1 MTTSPISTTPS
12 AATAAAEEAAQ
23 WMRIA
28 RDWHPGRQRVAQIDL
43 TPSEASVVALF
54 DPADELTRRAKTW
67 SYEMTGSH
75 LSDLAR
81 FAAAL
86 ARAESD
92 AWLSDRGHI
101 ATRAYQDRR
110 FLLGDRILH
119 WAIPWF
125 DAVARQ
131 YPSVNVLANDTK
143 DQLLRLG
150 ELHRPAPALSGT
162 EGLVVPGF
170 DGYGPLDISAP
181 FEELMLSI
189 WSGSVLLNGYLG
201 GLFGEPLTSRQLPRG
216 WDSIPGARRA
226 IEATYRASATRW
238 DELAERNHG
247 TAQLWRDLANR
258 ARRSATVLAR
268 WKPLRDISD
277 EVSW

>member
-12 AATAAAEEAAQ
+12 AATAASEEAAQ
-23 WMRIA
+23 WMKIA

-67 SYEMTGSH
+67 SYQVRGDH

-81 FAAAL
+81 FSAAL

-92 AWLSDRGHI
+92 AWLNDRGHI

-119 WAIPWF
+119 WAIPWL

-131 YPSVNVLANDTK
+131 YPSVNTLATGTK
-143 DQLLRLG
+143 DQLLQLG
-150 ELHRPAPALSGT
+150 ELHRPAPAVSGT

-170 DGYGPLDISAP
+170 DGYGPLDTPAP
-181 FEELMLSI
+181 FEELMLSV
-189 WSGSVLLNGYLG
+189 WRGSVLLHGYLG
-201 GLFGEPLTSRQLPRG
+201 DLFGEPISGRQLPRA
-216 WDSIPGARRA
+216 WDTVPGARTA

-238 DELAERNHG
+238 DELAERYQG

-258 ARRSATVLAR
+258 ARRSAMVLAR

-277 EVSW
+277 EETW

>member
-1 MTTSPISTTPS
+1 
-12 AATAAAEEAAQ
+12 
-23 WMRIA
+23 MRIA
-28 RDWHPGRQRVAQIDL
+28 RDWHPGRQRVARIDL
-43 TPSEASVVALF
+43 TPTEATVVAFF
-54 DPADELTRRAKTW
+54 DPTDELTRRARTW
-67 SYEMTGSH
+67 SYEVTGGH

-86 ARAESD
+86 ARAEAD
-92 AWLSDRGHI
+92 AWLADRGHI

-110 FLLGDRILH
+110 FLMGDRILH
-119 WAIPWF
+119 WAVPWL

-131 YPSVNVLANDTK
+131 YPSANVLATSTR
-143 DQLLRLG
+143 DQLLLLG

-170 DGYGPLDISAP
+170 DGYGPLATPAP
-181 FEELMLSI
+181 FETLMLSV

-201 GLFGEPLTSRQLPRG
+201 DLFGAPLPTRQLPPA
-216 WDSIPGARRA
+216 WDTIPGARLA
-226 IEATYRASATRW
+226 IEATYRASAIRW
-238 DELAERNHG
+238 DDLAERYPG

-258 ARRSATVLAR
+258 ARRSAIVLAR

-277 EVSW
+277 EETW